1 MVTINLL
8 DDEGSDDDDVVVV
21 DRSGTTATTAATAAA
36 AEFIDLTS
44 TDTDAAAGVALSR
57 RRRRHNNNNNDNEI
71 QFIRSINS
79 NNNNNNVVQF
89 VGGGNQ
95 NHHRSHLDDYQ
106 QLQRQ
111 RQRQQQSQSQ
121 SMYTGNRSHPEVV
134 AAAVAATVTPA
145 RRFPANTTT
154 ESAIRLTA
162 AADFISGVDGGNL
175 MMNHLEAFGPGRQHD
190 ITPLPSSSS
199 SSQRNKR
206 KRSSSKK
213 KPPPLLPPMEKGRS
227 FIVPTGFDALDMYYP
242 HLKAQERTTVLYQLL
257 PKTQQTATSFT
268 KKSVHDW
275 RVQYEKTN
283 SSKQTLWAMVSSF
296 SDYIISSTTT
306 DIDHGKSKTITVIDK
321 GNHIDED
328 RKMPAKP
335 KMTIKKKKKKGSK
348 GRCNDIIS
356 LIWNNNE
363 EGRNVEEKKKLV
375 STTVSSSAG
384 GSSGGHSGAGDI
396 DIGPLN
402 SDVIDTL
409 HTYFRAYV
417 TRKRHKYILDNI
429 EPIDV
434 DDDNNTGNVD
444 SAITCSIC
452 SDDFDL
458 SNTVPCSSEKTIHF
472 FCKSCFESYV
482 TVTVESGPI
491 HSICCPIPDC
501 KSLFSVADAKS
512 NLSSWDLLMIE
523 YRETNR
529 DRRVAL
535 AAKAVLHCECGA
547 VGIITEN
554 DIGNGRIS
562 CPNNPH
568 NGCNKIYCCKCG
580 NDDHGTDL
588 CPPPVETVQWLNKN
602 SKECPNCKNR
612 IEKNGGCDHMT
623 CQVSVGGCGHQFW
636 WTCGCPVHGQHKS
649 DCLRLGER

>member
-1 MVTINLL
+1 MVTIDLL

-21 DRSGTTATTAATAAA
+21 DRSETTATTAAAD
-36 AEFIDLTS
+36 IVDLTS
-44 TDTDAAAGVALSR
+44 TNTDAAAGAVSSR
-57 RRRRHNNNNNDNEI
+57 RRSRHNNNNNNEI
-71 QFIRSINS
+71 QFIGSINS
-79 NNNNNNVVQF
+79 NNNNNNGVQF
-89 VGGGNQ
+89 VCGNQ
-95 NHHRSHLDDYQ
+95 NHYRSQLDSYR
-106 QLQRQ
+106 QLQLQ
-111 RQRQQQSQSQ
+111 RQRQQQSKSQ
-121 SMYTGNRSHPEVV
+121 SLHTGNRNYPEV
-134 AAAVAATVTPA
+134 AAAVAVAATVVTPA
-145 RRFPANTTT
+145 RRFPADTT
-154 ESAIRLTA
+154 ESAIRLA
-162 AADFISGVDGGNL
+162 AADFVSGVGGGNL
-175 MMNHLEAFGPGRQHD
+175 MMNHLEAFGSGRQHD
-190 ITPLPSSSS
+190 ITPLPS

-213 KPPPLLPPMEKGRS
+213 KPPPPPPPPPPMEKGKS
-227 FIVPTGFDALDMYYP
+227 LIVPTGFDALDMYYP

-257 PKTQQTATSFT
+257 PKTQLTTSFT
-268 KKSVHDW
+268 KKSAHDW

-283 SSKQTLWAMVSSF
+283 SSKQTLWSMVSSF
-296 SDYIISSTTT
+296 SDYIISNTTT
-306 DIDHGKSKTITVIDK
+306 DINDGKSKTTTVGEK
-321 GNHIDED
+321 GNRIDED
-328 RKMPAKP
+328 RKIPAKP
-335 KMTIKKKKKKGSK
+335 KMTIKKKEKSSK

-356 LIWNNNE
+356 LIWNNSE
-363 EGRNVEEKKKLV
+363 DGGNVEEKKKPA

-384 GSSGGHSGAGDI
+384 GSSGGHSGAGDN
-396 DIGPLN
+396 DTGPLN

-429 EPIDV
+429 KPIDV
-434 DDDNNTGNVD
+434 DDDNNGNGD

-472 FCKSCFESYV
+472 LCKSCFESYV

-554 DIGNGRIS
+554 DIGNGRII

-623 CQVSVGGCGHQFW
+623 CQVSAGGCGHQFW
-636 WTCGCPVHGQHKS
+636 WTCGCPFTGQHKS

>member
-21 DRSGTTATTAATAAA
+21 DRSGTTATTAAAD
-36 AEFIDLTS
+36 IVDLTS
-44 TDTDAAAGVALSR
+44 TNTDAATAAGAVSSR
-57 RRRRHNNNNNDNEI
+57 RRRR
-71 QFIRSINS
+71 QCYR
-79 NNNNNNVVQF
+79 
-89 VGGGNQ
+89 
-95 NHHRSHLDDYQ
+95 
-106 QLQRQ
+106 QLQRLC
-111 RQRQQQSQSQ
+111 QQQSQSQSQ
-121 SMYTGNRSHPEVV
+121 SMYTGNRNHPEV
-134 AAAVAATVTPA
+134 AAAVVAAVVTPA
-145 RRFPANTTT
+145 RRFLANTT
-154 ESAIRLTA
+154 ESAIRSATA
-162 AADFISGVDGGNL
+162 GFAFGVGGGNL
-175 MMNHLEAFGPGRQHD
+175 MMNHHEAFGSGRQHD
-190 ITPLPSSSS
+190 ITPLPSS

-213 KPPPLLPPMEKGRS
+213 KPPPPMEKGKS
-227 FIVPTGFDALDMYYP
+227 LIVPTGFDALDMYYP
-242 HLKAQERTTVLYQLL
+242 HLKAQERTTVLYQLV
-257 PKTQQTATSFT
+257 PKTQQTTGFT

-283 SSKQTLWAMVSSF
+283 SSKQTLWSMVSSF
-296 SDYIISSTTT
+296 SDYIISNTTT
-306 DIDHGKSKTITVIDK
+306 DINDDGKSKSTTVGDK
-321 GNHIDED
+321 GTRLDED
-328 RKMPAKP
+328 RKIPAKP
-335 KMTIKKKKKKGSK
+335 KMAIKKKKKSSK

-363 EGRNVEEKKKLV
+363 DGGNMEDKKKPPA
-375 STTVSSSAG
+375 TTIISSSAD
-384 GSSGGHSGAGDI
+384 GSGGGHSGAADDG
-396 DIGPLN
+396 IGTLK

-417 TRKRHKYILDNI
+417 TRKRYKSILDNI

-434 DDDNNTGNVD
+434 DDNKNSSRD

-501 KSLFSVADAKS
+501 KSSFSVADAKS

-554 DIGNGRIS
+554 DIGNGRII

-568 NGCNKIYCCKCG
+568 SCNKVYCCKCG
-580 NDDHGTDL
+580 NDDHGTDP

-623 CQVSVGGCGHQFW
+623 CQISAGGCGHDFW
-636 WTCGCPVHGQHKS
+636 WTCGCPYKGQHKS

>member
-8 DDEGSDDDDVVVV
+8 DDDAGSDDDDVVVV
-21 DRSGTTATTAATAAA
+21 YRSGTTATATAAA
-36 AEFIDLTS
+36 AATDIIDLTS
-44 TDTDAAAGVALSR
+44 TNTDAAAGVALSR
-57 RRRRHNNNNNDNEI
+57 RRRRHNNNNNNDNEI

-95 NHHRSHLDDYQ
+95 NHHRSHLNDYQ
-106 QLQRQ
+106 QLQ

-134 AAAVAATVTPA
+134 AAAVAATVTVTPA

-154 ESAIRLTA
+154 ESAIRLTTA
-162 AADFISGVDGGNL
+162 SVEFVSGVDGGNL
-175 MMNHLEAFGPGRQHD
+175 MMNHPEAFGSGRQHA
-190 ITPLPSSSS
+190 ITPLPSSS

-206 KRSSSKK
+206 KRSSSRE

-257 PKTQQTATSFT
+257 PKTQEATSFT

-283 SSKQTLWAMVSSF
+283 SSKQTLWSMVSSF

-306 DIDHGKSKTITVIDK
+306 DINHGKSKTITVVDE
-321 GNHIDED
+321 GNHIVED

-335 KMTIKKKKKKGSK
+335 KMTLKKKKKKGSK

-363 EGRNVEEKKKLV
+363 EGGNVEEKKKLV
-375 STTVSSSAG
+375 STTVSSSAS

-417 TRKRHKYILDNI
+417 TRKRHKCILDNI

-434 DDDNNTGNVD
+434 DDNNNNNGNVD

-472 FCKSCFESYV
+472 FCKSCF
-482 TVTVESGPI
+482 
-491 HSICCPIPDC
+491 
-501 KSLFSVADAKS
+501 
-512 NLSSWDLLMIE
+512 
-523 YRETNR
+523 
-529 DRRVAL
+529 
-535 AAKAVLHCECGA
+535 
-547 VGIITEN
+547 
-554 DIGNGRIS
+554 
-562 CPNNPH
+562 
-568 NGCNKIYCCKCG
+568 
-580 NDDHGTDL
+580 
-588 CPPPVETVQWLNKN
+588 
-602 SKECPNCKNR
+602 
-612 IEKNGGCDHMT
+612 
-623 CQVSVGGCGHQFW
+623 
-636 WTCGCPVHGQHKS
+636 
-649 DCLRLGER
+649 

>member
-8 DDEGSDDDDVVVV
+8 DDSEEDDDVVVV
-21 DRSGTTATTAATAAA
+21 VDRSRTVVAADAAVV
-36 AEFIDLTS
+36 DLTS
-44 TDTDAAAGVALSR
+44 TSTGAAAGAGAASSR
-57 RRRRHNNNNNDNEI
+57 RRRRHNNNNNDDV
-71 QFIRSINS
+71 QFIRSIQ
-79 NNNNNNVVQF
+79 NNNNNNGVQF
-89 VGGGNQ
+89 VGGNRS
-95 NHHRSHLDDYQ
+95 NHRSQLDDYRQ
-106 QLQRQ
+106 QQKQ
-111 RQRQQQSQSQ
+111 RQRQQQSNITQSQ
-121 SMYTGNRSHPEVV
+121 SMYNTGNRNHPEVV
-134 AAAVAATVTPA
+134 AAAARAVTPA
-145 RRFPANTTT
+145 RRFPANTT
-154 ESAIRLTA
+154 ESDIRLA
-162 AADFISGVDGGNL
+162 AADFVFGVGGGNL
-175 MMNHLEAFGPGRQHD
+175 MMNHMNEDFGVGRQQQQQQQQQIIPPITPSQQ
-190 ITPLPSSSS
+190 ITPLPLPS

-206 KRSSSKK
+206 KRSSKK
-213 KPPPLLPPMEKGRS
+213 KPPPPPPPPPMEKGKS
-227 FIVPTGFDALDMYYP
+227 LLVPTGFDALDMYYP
-242 HLKAQERTTVLYQLL
+242 HLKAQERTTVLCQLL
-257 PKTQQTATSFT
+257 PKQQTCLT
-268 KKSVHDW
+268 KKLVHDW
-275 RVQYEKTN
+275 RVLNEKTN
-283 SSKQTLWAMVSSF
+283 SSKQTLWSMVSCF
-296 SDYIISSTTT
+296 SDYIISNTAT
-306 DIDHGKSKTITVIDK
+306 DIINDGKSNTITTVGDR
-321 GNHIDED
+321 GNRHNDDD

-335 KMTIKKKKKKGSK
+335 KTTTMKKLKKKSSK
-348 GRCNDIIS
+348 GRCNGIIS
-356 LIWNNNE
+356 LIWNINE
-363 EGRNVEEKKKLV
+363 EGGNMEEKKKP
-375 STTVSSSAG
+375 G
-384 GSSGGHSGAGDI
+384 
-396 DIGPLN
+396 IGPLN

-417 TRKRHKYILDNI
+417 TRKRHKSILDNI
-429 EPIDV
+429 EPIDDD
-434 DDDNNTGNVD
+434 DDDNKTGNGD

-472 FCKSCFESYV
+472 FCKNCFESYV

-523 YRETNR
+523 HRETNR

-554 DIGNGRIS
+554 DIGNGRII

-568 NGCNKIYCCKCG
+568 NGCNKVYCCKCG
-580 NDDHGTDL
+580 NDDHRTDP

-623 CQVSVGGCGHQFW
+623 CQISAGGCGHNFW
-636 WTCGCPVHGQHKS
+636 WTCGCPYKGQHKS